1 MCLGKLFDETQKIPL
16 MENVTS
22 FTKEN
27 GQIIFTS
34 IFGEQQSIV
43 GEIKQVDFSNSK
55 IIIKQAN

>member
-1 MCLGKLFDETQKIPL
+1 MCLGKLFDETEKILL

-27 GQIIFTS
+27 GRIIFTS
-34 IFGEQQSIV
+34 IFGEQQYIV